1 MTVRCRVEASRHLA
15 IHVCFLA
22 QIEITGPMSFQ
33 DRTARLAIPHG
44 APLPEREFLGIPF
57 AALDPPSVARL
68 LGERPAA
75 DPFVYVATPNAHHLV
90 LLHRR
95 EDGFAFGLSHAWL
108 LLCDSRVLAH
118 IGRLLFGQTLP
129 VVTGSDLTV
138 HLLRDVIGP
147 DDAITVIGGNDDL
160 REQLAAQFGL
170 RRIALY
176 SPPYG
181 FSRDPAELARC
192 VDFVRDHPARF
203 VFLACGA
210 PQSEVLAA
218 HLAQAGGAT
227 GVGLCIGAS
236 LLFATGQLK
245 RAPRIWQALS
255 LEWLYRLLQEPGR
268 LTKRL
273 WRAQLP
279 VLTIAA
285 AAWLWQHASPA
296 GGGQAH
302 ASLLDRPSA

>member
-1 MTVRCRVEASRHLA
+1 M
-15 IHVCFLA
+15 
-22 QIEITGPMSFQ
+22 
-33 DRTARLAIPHG
+33 PHG

-95 EDGFAFGLSHAWL
+95 VDGFAFGLSHAWL
-108 LLCDSRVLAH
+108 LLNDSRVLAH
-118 IGRLLFGQTLP
+118 IGRLLFGQRLP

-138 HLLRDVIGP
+138 HLLRDVIRPEDG
-147 DDAITVIGGNDDL
+147 ITVIGGNDQL

-176 SPPYG
+176 SPPHG
-181 FSRDPAELARC
+181 FSRDPGELERC
-192 VDFVRDHPARF
+192 IDFVREHPARF

-236 LLFATGQLK
+236 LLFATGQIK

-268 LTKRL
+268 LTRRL

-302 ASLLDRPSA
+302 ASLLDRPPA